1 MPCWVKV
8 HIGNGGDLIRGALA
22 QSRSQWGLHD
32 ASFVHIGDTIFFSIT
47 YQLIHNSMNW
57 MLMQMHT
64 IHRPKKNSFIPYT
77 MDIWNTSLNAP
88 SHPTLY
94 LGTSSSGPP
103 HYHYYLWYTRLRCYT
118 RTNALQGSHI
128 LCWSCRL
135 SCNLHC
141 HWSYPD
147 WYSKSSLGNYQSQ
160 WQLGPHDFHRWLLK
174 SRGISWGQYLKTRI
188 NLY

>member
-1 MPCWVKV
+1 MP
-8 HIGNGGDLIRGALA
+8 
-22 QSRSQWGLHD
+22 
-32 ASFVHIGDTIFFSIT
+32 FFSQLLTNLFIT
-47 YQLIHNSMNW
+47 VWIEHWCKCTLSTGQRRIHPYHILQTFGIHPW
-57 MLMQMHT
+57 MH
-64 IHRPKKNSFIPYT
+64 
-77 MDIWNTSLNAP
+77 
-88 SHPTLY
+88 HPTQHCIWEHQAH
-94 LGTSSSGPP
+94 SGPP
-103 HYHYYLWYTRLRCYT
+103 CYCYYLQYTRLQCYT
-118 RTNALQGSHI
+118 RTNVLQGSHI

-147 WYSKSSLGNYQSQ
+147 QYSKSLLGNYQSQ